1 MTCQVFP
8 SRCDCAECSAFRQLQ
23 RQQHAQPAVAGP
35 IKGPASISY
44 KDMQIDADMR
54 QQAKADRASGWPYK

>member
-1 MTCQVFP
+1 MADCLCN
-8 SRCDCAECSAFRQLQ
+8 SRSEMPCVYCAGAARLRQCK
-23 RQQHAQPAVAGP
+23 PAVSGP
-35 IKGPASISY
+35 IKGPASISA